1 MNPSGRQPINP
12 TTRASIFPMLLVG
25 LSVLLN
31 LYLAVHLL
39 NRKPAVQIAL
49 ETSNE
54 GLPAI
59 MPAAVVV
66 PTVTAATTTAVTEGD
81 FLPFHWSEIESTDYR
96 QYIANL
102 RALGVPEQVIR
113 DIIVADV
120 NQIYTKRARD
130 ILPQRITEYWQKYV
144 NQNPD
149 PKQMEQLIAL
159 GKEHGALLQELLG
172 ARIGRQ
178 ELIDTLYLQVA
189 GSEQQLLF
197 LPADRRAAALSAL
210 AEADF
215 ESKELKL
222 HGEGRYSGKDEQKLF
237 NEKLAVLKDVLVPE
251 ELEAFHQRNSPAG
264 AHLKSEVRY
273 FNLTAEEYQ
282 QLLRAK
288 EASFGEKGTKD
299 LVQKLFGEERA
310 KEFERVGSA
319 FYQNARTGAE
329 AEGIPLERVDQAAK
343 LANEAVTSGFA
354 ATQDKNLS
362 VEEKKARLKEL
373 ESRAESR
380 IKELLGDKAAK
391 TVVRDLRN
399 VLRSSAS
406 FIKP

>member
-1 MNPSGRQPINP
+1 MNPSGRPP
-12 TTRASIFPMLLVG
+12 TNLTISASVFPPLLVG
-25 LSVLLN
+25 LSLLLN

-39 NRKPAVQIAL
+39 NRKPPAQTST
-49 ETSNE
+49 ETS
-54 GLPAI
+54 GAVASVSMPAPAI
-59 MPAAVVV
+59 GPAIAD
-66 PTVTAATTTAVTEGD
+66 TAAPAIEVA
-81 FLPFHWSEIESTDYR
+81 FPAFHWSEIESTDYR

-120 NQIYTKRARD
+120 NQIYTKRARE
-130 ILPQRITEYWQKYV
+130 ILPQRTTEYWQKYV

-159 GKEHGALLQELLG
+159 GKEYAALLQELLG

-178 ELIDTLYLQVA
+178 ELIDTLYLQVH
-189 GSEQQLLF
+189 GDEQQLLF
-197 LPADRRAAALSAL
+197 LPAERRAAALNAL

-237 NEKLAVLKDVLVPE
+237 NEKLAALKDVLSPE
-251 ELEAFHQRNSPAG
+251 ELEAFHRRNSPAG

-273 FNLTAEEYQ
+273 FSLTAEEYQ
-282 QLLRAK
+282 QLLLAK

-310 KEFERVGSA
+310 QEFERVGSA

-329 AEGIPLERVDQAAK
+329 AEGIPLERVDQVAK
-343 LANEAVTSGFA
+343 LANDAVTSGLA
-354 ATQDKNLS
+354 AAQDKTLS
-362 VEEKKARLKEL
+362 VEARKARLKEL
-373 ESRAESR
+373 EAQVETK

-391 TVVRDLRN
+391 TVLRDVRN

-406 FIKP
+406 MIQP

>member
-1 MNPSGRQPINP
+1 MNTRDPSPHSATNASVI
-12 TTRASIFPMLLVG
+12 TTLLVG
-25 LSVLLN
+25 LSLLLN

-39 NRKPAVQIAL
+39 KRKATPQVLPEATVEIHVASPKITVKSAETPAPVL
-49 ETSNE
+49 VTEPE
-54 GLPAI
+54 LPA
-59 MPAAVVV
+59 
-66 PTVTAATTTAVTEGD
+66 
-81 FLPFHWSEIESTDYR
+81 FHWSEIESSDYR
-96 QYIANL
+96 QYVANL
-102 RALGVPEQVIR
+102 RALGIPEQIIR

-120 NQIYTKRARD
+120 NQLYTKRARE
-130 ILPQRITEYWQKYV
+130 ILPQRPTQYWQKYS
-144 NQNPD
+144 NQNPE

-159 GKEHGALLQELLG
+159 GKEHSALLQELLG

-178 ELIDTLYLQVA
+178 EMIDTLYLQVT

-197 LPADRRAAALSAL
+197 LPADQRAAALSAL

-237 NEKLAVLKDVLVPE
+237 NEKLAALKDVLSPE
-251 ELEAFHQRNSPAG
+251 ELEQFRLRNSPAV
-264 AHLKSEVRY
+264 AHLKLEVRY
-273 FNLTAEEYQ
+273 FNLTPEEYQ

-310 KEFERVGSA
+310 KEFDRVGTA

-329 AEGIPLERVDQAAK
+329 AEGISLERVDQAAK
-343 LANEAVTSGFA
+343 LANDSVNLGMTAMRDQT
-354 ATQDKNLS
+354 LS
-362 VEEKKARLKEL
+362 VEQRKARLKEL
-373 ESRAESR
+373 ETQTESK
-380 IKELLGDKAAK
+380 IKELLGDKASK
-391 TVVRDLRN
+391 LVVRDVRS

-406 FIKP
+406 MIKP